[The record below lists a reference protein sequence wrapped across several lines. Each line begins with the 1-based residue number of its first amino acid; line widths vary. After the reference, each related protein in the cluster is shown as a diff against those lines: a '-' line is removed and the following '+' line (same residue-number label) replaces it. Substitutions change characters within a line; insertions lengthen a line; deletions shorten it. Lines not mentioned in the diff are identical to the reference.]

1 MGNVIDEETGQ
12 ESTCMFCNSSDD
24 CPHLVAVIDRTFAEC
39 NGGEL
44 YKAIAAIRELLSET
58 LLGMIEK
65 AEDPDGNRVD
75 YELAAI
81 FREAIEN
88 CDPAH
93 PDDIYIDEGMFLE
106 WLVSELIDAGAEEPP
121 GYIVEE
127 GGPGQSSALTLL
139 YAENP
144 KHVIHKVERVFMD
157 LHATYKPSRLDAD
170 IDTDDSEAPLTPLSP
185 LAAPISGDTPTAK
198 KIPAGKSRRPV
209 LIVVTDWPG
218 GTMALKFGGAMQ
230 TALGAKKDEVTLVQ
244 MAPERIFRV
253 ETKVSEADFRK
264 AMKSRDI
271 SSGGSILFIEIPT
284 H

>member
-1 MGNVIDEETGQ
+1 
-12 ESTCMFCNSSDD
+12 
-24 CPHLVAVIDRTFAEC
+24 
-39 NGGEL
+39 
-44 YKAIAAIRELLSET
+44 
-58 LLGMIEK
+58 
-65 AEDPDGNRVD
+65 
-75 YELAAI
+75 
-81 FREAIEN
+81 
-88 CDPAH
+88 
-93 PDDIYIDEGMFLE
+93 
-106 WLVSELIDAGAEEPP
+106 LIDAGAEEPP

-157 LHATYKPSRLDAD
+157 LHATCKLSRLDAD

-185 LAAPISGDTPTAK
+185 LAAPISGDTPAAK